1 MKEVGSGLNDKR
13 KKLQELIQMVCQ
25 GKVRRVFVTYK
36 DRLTRFGFHYLESV
50 FREHGVSIVVMKD
63 TNEEKTVQEGLVED
77 MMALIAMF
85 KENVSI
91 EDVKKVL
98 EDAEDE

>member
-1 MKEVGSGLNDKR
+1 MK
-13 KKLQELIQMVCQ
+13 
-25 GKVRRVFVTYK
+25 
-36 DRLTRFGFHYLESV
+36 
-50 FREHGVSIVVMKD
+50 
-63 TNEEKTVQEGLVED
+63 KTVQEELVED